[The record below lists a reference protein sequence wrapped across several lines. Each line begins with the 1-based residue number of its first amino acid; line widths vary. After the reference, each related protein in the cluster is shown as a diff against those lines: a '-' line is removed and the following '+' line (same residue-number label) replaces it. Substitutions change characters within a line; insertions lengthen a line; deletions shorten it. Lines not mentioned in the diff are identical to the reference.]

1 MEAPSPDIQKHIYDL
16 KLLLDKG
23 ADMEEITA
31 SLKTK
36 GIEQEKIEKI
46 VAYLKKAAH
55 KKRVQMGNLLI
66 LTGVILLG
74 LGFISCIFLHDAGMS
89 VDIALYG
96 LTGLGALILVI
107 GLFLL
112 FN

>member
-1 MEAPSPDIQKHIYDL
+1 MEAPSPDIQKHVYDL
-16 KLLLDKG
+16 KLLIDKG
-23 ADMEEITA
+23 AGMEEIVSA
-31 SLKTK
+31 LKTK
-36 GIEQEKIEKI
+36 GIEQDKIEKI
-46 VAYLKKAAH
+46 IAYLKKAEH
-55 KKRVQMGNLLI
+55 KKRIQNGNFLVLI
-66 LTGVILLG
+66 GVVLLG